1 MTVAKDIKRRL
12 NGSAF
17 ITMPRQEIT
26 QLVRDVSGE
35 ETTRI
40 KSEMGKEIEMA
51 LLEQGVRLFP
61 RLQDTEA
68 SDNIRFFHTGSVAAS
83 FVDIL
88 AYPDR
93 ETTDKQLA
101 QVITKV
107 KGRWNWTNIPAQGS
121 EPEQGRAL

>member
-1 MTVAKDIKRRL
+1 MPTRPHLMTVAKEIKKRL

-17 ITMPRQEIT
+17 ITMPRQEVT

-35 ETTRI
+35 ETTRV

-61 RLQDTEA
+61 RLQDTES
-68 SDNIRFFHTGSVAAS
+68 SDNIRFFHTGSVAAD

-88 AYPDR
+88 AHPDR

-101 QVITKV
+101 QIITKV
-107 KGRWNWTNIPAQGS
+107 KGRWIWADASATASQ
-121 EPEQGRAL
+121 